1 MDTIHSNSHRR
12 ESDDTIVDNHNRS
25 IPHKRLWSERHSI
38 PLQPSSQH
46 LSKRQRPNTL
56 IASHPPPAFWHNL
69 SEIWLTRSALKEL
82 DRRNSSP
89 LASHRPV
96 TRKVVAKFR
105 EEKNLEPAV
114 DFLIRCSAPRLK
126 DIKLFSRHGGPNLSD
141 LRGYRI
147 PANPLA
153 SYQPR
158 NATMN
163 VKPFTDPEATPDPA
177 ITTKHTTV
185 YSRNFQQNL
194 TDHGIYPS
202 FYDYP
207 DGTIP
212 AEPSNLEDIQR
223 RLVRPR
229 RSLSPSRFT
238 QEMHRQFVRA
248 DAHAAKEDQ
257 VTKTVI
263 PKIEGKITDGRCV
276 SGKIPFRNLQP
287 LTDGTIV
294 PGNPDLY
301 HGARPEQLKRQV
313 RIDLSNCIVPTTQD
327 DLPIV
332 PNFFLEAK
340 GPDGSPVV
348 GERQAC
354 YDGAL
359 GARGMLELQSCMQ
372 EKAYDNNAYTITST
386 YQMGTLKMYTSHPV
400 QPNGPSS
407 RPEYIMTQINAWSLT
422 GTPEMF
428 REGVAAFRNAR
439 DWAKGQRDKMIENAN
454 HKANDAGT
462 TNQTPS
468 ALAPS
473 LTTELSN
480 VEAAL
485 SLHSESQSQTSVA
498 TQTETSTSETT
509 HRELEMPNNMSTRD
523 LNPSKKRSS
532 KVSRSHPRKRRLQGR
547 QESTDGAA
555 DHLGE

>member
-1 MDTIHSNSHRR
+1 MPKP
-12 ESDDTIVDNHNRS
+12 NRS
-25 IPHKRLWSERHSI
+25 NPHKRLFSEQHSV
-38 PLQPSSQH
+38 PLQTSSQH
-46 LSKRQRPNTL
+46 LSKRQRPNTFTT
-56 IASHPPPAFWHNL
+56 SHPPPAFWDNL
-69 SEIWLTRSALKEL
+69 SEIWFTRNALQEL

-89 LASHRPV
+89 PLSAHRPV
-96 TRKVVAKFR
+96 TRKFVAELK
-105 EEKNLEPAV
+105 EEENLEPAV
-114 DFLIRCSAPRLK
+114 DFLARCSARRLK
-126 DIKLFSRHGGPNLSD
+126 DIQLFARHGGPNLSD
-141 LRGYRI
+141 LRGYLKS
-147 PANPLA
+147 PSPLA
-153 SYQPR
+153 SDQPR

-163 VKPFTDPEATPDPA
+163 VKRVTNPEAADPTG
-177 ITTKHTTV
+177 TTKNTSV
-185 YSRNFQQNL
+185 YSRNFQQHL

-223 RLVRPR
+223 RLVQPR

-257 VTKTVI
+257 VTRTVI
-263 PKIEGKITDGRCV
+263 PQIEGKITDGRCV
-276 SGKIPFRNLQP
+276 SGKIPFKNLQP

-313 RIDLSNCIVPTTQD
+313 RIDLSDCIVPTTQG

-332 PNFFLEAK
+332 PNFFLEVK
-340 GPDGSPVV
+340 GRDGSAAV

-359 GARGMLELQSCMQ
+359 GARGMLELQSFMQ

-386 YQMGTLKMYTSHPV
+386 YQYGTLHMYSSHPV

-422 GTPEMF
+422 GSPGTS
-428 REGVAAFRNAR
+428 REGVTAFRNAI
-439 DWAKGQRDKMIENAN
+439 DWAKEQRDKMIENAN
-454 HKANDAGT
+454 HRVNDTGP

-468 ALAPS
+468 ALASS
-473 LTTELSN
+473 LTTEISN

-498 TQTETSTSETT
+498 TQNETSTSETT
-509 HRELEMPNNMSTRD
+509 HHELEMPSNMSTRD
-523 LNPSKKRSS
+523 LNPSTKRFSE
-532 KVSRSHPRKRRLQGR
+532 VSESHPRKRGLQGR
-547 QESTDGAA
+547 QELADGAA